1 MPNQGINISL
11 DGKGVE
17 GEGGKGMKIRHAMI
31 FSGRE
36 ECGFYPKARGSQ
48 SSKKQ
53 HEAGFKL
60 CF

>member
-1 MPNQGINISL
+1 
-11 DGKGVE
+11 
-17 GEGGKGMKIRHAMI
+17 MKIRHAMI

-36 ECGFYPKARGSQ
+36 ECGFCPKARWSQ
-48 SSKKQ
+48 SSEEQ